1 MKTTVN
7 VSDTVKNRK
16 STKTSKKASTAEAM
30 LKAALDAAQVE
41 YPPLS
46 QLVKS
51 PKNVRTLPY
60 TKESVREL
68 ADSLLK
74 AGLLQNLIVH
84 RMPDGLLGVAAGGR
98 RMTALQL
105 LAEEG
110 HIHAD
115 YPVAVKVVDDEL
127 AVVASIIENEQRR
140 AMHPAEQIIGFRTL
154 ASEGKRRSKSGICSA
169 IPHATSSADYVW
181 LRSPLNCWTD
191 WQRTNS
197 PLSSVRRWRW
207 KPTRSGR

>member
-60 TKESVREL
+60 R
-68 ADSLLK
+68 
-74 AGLLQNLIVH
+74 G
-84 RMPDGLLGVAAGGR
+84 
-98 RMTALQL
+98 
-105 LAEEG
+105 
-110 HIHAD
+110 
-115 YPVAVKVVDDEL
+115 
-127 AVVASIIENEQRR
+127 
-140 AMHPAEQIIGFRTL
+140 
-154 ASEGKRRSKSGICSA
+154 GKREPQKIPPFRIVEFFGGVVRGMTTRQRLPHLSEALWRDAETPGNSA
-169 IPHATSSADYVW
+169 TPV
-181 LRSPLNCWTD
+181 PGP
-191 WQRTNS
+191 Q
-197 PLSSVRRWRW
+197 
-207 KPTRSGR
+207 